1 MKSFIIFYAT
11 STCNDN
17 VTVYAESLDEAY
29 KTAQAFS
36 RSRSVTILGVIDK
49 LYYSHLKLDSHE

>member
-11 STCNDN
+11 SSHYDS
-17 VTVYAESLDEAY
+17 VVVYAESLDEAY

-36 RSRSVTILGVIDK
+36 RSRSVTILGIFFGR
-49 LYYSHLKLDSHE
+49 LI